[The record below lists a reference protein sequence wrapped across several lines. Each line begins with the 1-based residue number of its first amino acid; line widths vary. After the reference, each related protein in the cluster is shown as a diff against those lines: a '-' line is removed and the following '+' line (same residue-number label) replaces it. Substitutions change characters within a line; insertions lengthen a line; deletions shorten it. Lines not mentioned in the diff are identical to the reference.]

1 MTCLELG
8 FLLRSSGILS
18 CRGLECCLDMA
29 FYNVWPGSCFMS
41 SGRQGMSGY
50 LVVALRY
57 CLITGFSY
65 GMDALIQYKRLPM
78 KNNLLKRLN
87 RESDESF

>member
-1 MTCLELG
+1 
-8 FLLRSSGILS
+8 
-18 CRGLECCLDMA
+18 
-29 FYNVWPGSCFMS
+29 MS